1 MDKKKAVS
9 FMFSYTV
16 VSTMVCLLI
25 NTGGMSKSCPQNV
38 SVDHK
43 VAHMLKRCL
52 NVKLQFLSLLF
63 QT

>member
-9 FMFSYTV
+9 FMFSYTL
-16 VSTMVCLLI
+16 VSTMVSLLM
-25 NTGGMSKSCPQNV
+25 NTVGMSISCPQNV

-43 VAHMLKRCL
+43 VANMLKRCL
-52 NVKLQFLSLLF
+52 NVKLQFLALLF